1 MFSFMASIVL
11 SMAGHCWRSWGWSVL
26 GSVLL
31 RELQE
36 TRQKRAEELG
46 KMGSSVPSPIP
57 ACRVSSGPSIL
68 AALPCPQ
75 AVLPGLLLLLH
86 GEIKHFDFV
95 S

>member
-1 MFSFMASIVL
+1 MLFFTASVVL

-26 GSVLL
+26 RIVFL

-36 TRQKRAEELG
+36 TGEDGAEELG
-46 KMGSSVPSPIP
+46 KMGRCSSVPSPLP
-57 ACRVSSGPSIL
+57 ACRVSSGSSIP

-75 AVLPGLLLLLH
+75 AVPPGLLH